1 MLRKYIS
8 VVLFFVVSFFA
19 LQSQSDSSL
28 WRYFGGESKG
38 VAVVQNDLYQEECG
52 ACHFAFQPGLLPAR
66 SWNRLMS
73 RSELT
78 DHFGEDI
85 AFDDQVVFND
95 LLKYLTVNAADQSSY
110 KRSRKIMR
118 SLGANDAPLRVI
130 DTPYIIRKHREI
142 PSRLVVQKEVG
153 SIANC
158 EACHKSADKG
168 SFDDDNVRIPNSG
181 FFKSWDDD

>member
-8 VVLFFVVSFFA
+8 IFLFFVSTLFT

-28 WRYFGGESKG
+28 WRYFDGEEKG
-38 VAVVQNDLYQEECG
+38 VAVVENELYQEECG
-52 ACHFAFQPGLLPAR
+52 SCHFAYQPGLLPAR
-66 SWNRLMS
+66 SWSRIMS
-73 RSELT
+73 RNELT

-85 AFDDQVVFND
+85 AFDDNIVVND
-95 LLKYLTVNAADQSSY
+95 LLNYLNTNAADKSTY

-118 SLGANDAPLRVI
+118 SLNSNATPLRI
-130 DTPYIIRKHREI
+130 TDTPYIVRKHRKI
-142 PSRLVVQKEVG
+142 PNDLVVQKEVG

-168 SFDDDNVRIPNSG
+168 SFDDDNVRVPNSG
-181 FFKSWDDD
+181 FFRGWDDD